1 MRTAHTAAT
10 AAELQPRPDC
20 TRAAPALQAGHAILL
35 FDGVCLLC
43 NKFVHAVYDNDPA
56 ERFQFASLQSEV
68 GLALLEQHGMKA
80 DLSTVVLIDEAV
92 AHVAQRRGQRDQAV
106 RERVRPPQVAQH
118 AQRGGRAHVRARLVA
133 KSRYAIWGKDEES
146 CRRLTKAMRRRFI
159 DLAPAA

>member
-1 MRTAHTAAT
+1 MTAEQRAA
-10 AAELQPRPDC
+10 ASPGASSSS
-20 TRAAPALQAGHAILL
+20 TRAAPARLAARHPPRRR
-35 FDGVCLLC
+35 VCLLC

-80 DLSTVVLIDEAV
+80 DLSTVVLIDEA
-92 AHVAQRRGQRDQAV
+92 G
-106 RERVRPPQVAQH
+106 
-118 AQRGGRAHVRARLVA
+118 AHVRSTAALRVLRHLRRPYSLAYCLIALPAPLRDVGYRLVA

-146 CRRLTKAMRRRFI
+146 CRRLSKAMRRRFI

>member
-1 MRTAHTAAT
+1 MNAEQRAA
-10 AAELQPRPDC
+10 AIPGASSSS

-80 DLSTVVLIDEAV
+80 DLSTVVLIDEA
-92 AHVAQRRGQRDQAV
+92 G
-106 RERVRPPQVAQH
+106 
-118 AQRGGRAHVRARLVA
+118 AHVRSTAALRVLRHLRRPYSLAYCLIALPAPLRDVGYRLVA

>member
-1 MRTAHTAAT
+1 MTAEQRAA
-10 AAELQPRPDC
+10 AIPGASSSS

-80 DLSTVVLIDEAV
+80 DLSTVVLIDEA
-92 AHVAQRRGQRDQAV
+92 G
-106 RERVRPPQVAQH
+106 
-118 AQRGGRAHVRARLVA
+118 AHVRSTAALRVLRQTMRAAITRRARSCF
-133 KSRYAIWGKDEES
+133 SRSVCISA
-146 CRRLTKAMRRRFI
+146 T
-159 DLAPAA
+159 

>member
-1 MRTAHTAAT
+1 MTAEQRAA
-10 AAELQPRPDC
+10 AIPGASSSS

-80 DLSTVVLIDEAV
+80 DLSTVVLIDEA
-92 AHVAQRRGQRDQAV
+92 G
-106 RERVRPPQVAQH
+106 
-118 AQRGGRAHVRARLVA
+118 AHVRSTAALRVLQKCGFPFNLVGHLA
-133 KSRYAIWGKDEES
+133 ILLPRPLRDLGYKMVASVRYRVFGKDDGSS
-146 CRRLTKAMRRRFI
+146 CRRMTKAMRARFL
-159 DLAPAA
+159 DY